1 MEKTTVG
8 RRLAQKLNWEFVDLE
23 VWLEA
28 RLIYQRFADWL
39 SQQIS
44 LLLGEIVREQLNRL
58 P

>member
-1 MEKTTVG
+1 MG